1 MHLVHLMSLS
11 SATLTVVEVDGVTG
25 GVGGVMV
32 NVCSL
37 MNHLVSLS
45 CARLALSPA
54 LMGDPN
60 RRPMCSKFNINHAC
74 V

>member
-37 MNHLVSLS
+37 MNRLVSLS
-45 CARLALSPA
+45 CTRLALS
-54 LMGDPN
+54 G
-60 RRPMCSKFNINHAC
+60 
-74 V
+74 

>member
-25 GVGGVMV
+25 GVGGFTV

-37 MNHLVSLS
+37 MNRLVSLS
-45 CARLALSPA
+45 CAWLALSPV

-60 RRPMCSKFNINHAC
+60 RRPMC
-74 V
+74 

>member
-37 MNHLVSLS
+37 MNRLVSLS

-60 RRPMCSKFNINHAC
+60 RRPMC
-74 V
+74 